1 LGLPFSVIQFNSIEG
16 SHIPIFEADSPYRWF
31 GRLADQRY
39 DKFLQHFGL
48 RNVFGPL
55 FFERFR
61 MIFGAERP
69 MDRDK
74 EVGQQKLVDLKR
86 GLFCVHYKGAEDDAS
101 PPKVVVSP
109 APGDERKVELVL
121 HPEAKEGVLWQPGSS
136 LVLRMTSPA
145 KLQVR
150 VVPMRPNGSC
160 AASVKFETLTQGTPT
175 PVYRTDD
182 VWDFGTDEAGLSG
195 FRLLGHVAGI
205 GDVRVG
211 PNEWIAGPTTPSRIE
226 GIALRWPEKPD
237 DLDLR
242 YAVKSAVQSGAPTM
256 VGLETFA
263 GTRRRALPIT
273 GMVLEM
279 SGPGAANC
287 QFQAEALFL
296 SAPILRAVGQR
307 IVLSG
312 PTGRE
317 PLVGLRVAIEAPQIC
332 TDPGTPMVAI
342 ASKTPSQKAKV
353 RVFRGRAKLAS
364 PQCCGAKTNAGK
376 PCQVRPL
383 IGRKRCRLHV
393 GEPAFGAQR
402 GNKRARKPGPQA
414 REPISD
420 LRKPSKP
427 AKRHSRR

>member
-1 LGLPFSVIQFNSIEG
+1 L
-16 SHIPIFEADSPYRWF
+16 
-31 GRLADQRY
+31 
-39 DKFLQHFGL
+39 
-48 RNVFGPL
+48 
-55 FFERFR
+55 
-61 MIFGAERP
+61 
-69 MDRDK
+69 DRDK
-74 EVGQQKLVDLKR
+74 DLGQQKIVDLAR
-86 GLFCVHYKGAEDDAS
+86 GLFCVHYKSADDEAS
-101 PPKVVVSP
+101 PPKVIVSP

-121 HPEAKEGVLWQPGSS
+121 HPEAEEGVLWQPGSS

-150 VVPMRPNGSC
+150 VVPLRPNGSR
-160 AASVKFETLTQGTPT
+160 AASVKFETLTQGTPP
-175 PVYRTDD
+175 PVYRTDE
-182 VWDFGTDEAGLSG
+182 VWDFGTDEAGRSG
-195 FRLLGHVAGI
+195 LRLLGHVAGI

-211 PNEWIAGPTTPSRIE
+211 PNEWIAGPTAPSRIE
-226 GIALRWPEKPD
+226 GIALRWREKPD

-242 YAVKSAVQSGAPTM
+242 YAVKSAVQTGTATM
-256 VGLETFA
+256 VGLGTFA
-263 GTRRRALPIT
+263 GTRGRALPIT

-279 SGPGAANC
+279 SGRGAANC

-317 PLVGLRVAIEAPQIC
+317 PLVGLRVAIQSPEISNEPALP
-332 TDPGTPMVAI
+332 TPPAAVV
-342 ASKTPSQKAKV
+342 SKGSSPKAKV

-383 IGRKRCRLHV
+383 QGKKRCRLHV
-393 GEPAFGAQR
+393 GEPALGAQR
-402 GNKRARKPGPQA
+402 GNKRAQKPGLRT

-420 LRKPSKP
+420 RPKHGEPTI
-427 AKRHSRR
+427 RQSRR